1 MVRKVISLFLMLLL
15 SGNILAEKVESF
27 AAGKAMAAS
36 TNKPLLLDFMTD
48 W

>member
-1 MVRKVISLFLMLLL
+1 MVKKVAIILFALLL
-15 SGNILAEKVESF
+15 SGSLFAEKVYTLAE
-27 AAGKAMAAS
+27 GQTLAAS